1 MNQFR
6 RSNISMKFWEG
17 RTERKGEEN
26 LKESSLYKIEIISM
40 WLSYIG
46 LGHTI
51 LIHGEQIIF
60 SLTSNY

>member
-1 MNQFR
+1 
-6 RSNISMKFWEG
+6 MKFWEG